1 MMMSKIGINGFG
13 RIGRM
18 TFRAILLNPNVDLD
32 VVAINDLTSTDML
45 AYLLKYDSTHGILD
59 AEVSHDDQNIIVNG
73 KAIRVY
79 SERNPADIPWATA
92 GVDIVLECT
101 GFFTDAKKAQ
111 AHIDAGAKKVII
123 SAPASN
129 EDATFAVGINH
140 TSYDPSIHHIISNAS
155 CTTNCLGPVAK
166 VLHESFG
173 IEKGLMTTIHSYTG
187 DQRLIDAPHSD
198 PRRARSAAVNMIP
211 TSTGAAK
218 AIGLV
223 LPELKGKL
231 DGFAVRVPTIDVSI
245 VDLTF
250 TASKPTTVEAIN
262 EAMLKAANG
271 ELKGVLE
278 YMQAPLVSTDFIGNA
293 HSSIYDPTM
302 TRVLEGN
309 LVKIGA
315 WYDNE
320 TGYSNRLAELTQ
332 YVALKT
338 PATAHA

>member
-1 MMMSKIGINGFG
+1 MSKIGINGFG

-18 TFRAILLNPNVDLD
+18 TLRAILQNPNVDLD

-59 AEVSHDDQNIIVNG
+59 AEISHDAQNIIVNG

-79 SERNPADIPWATA
+79 SERNPADIPWAAA

-140 TSYDPSIHHIISNAS
+140 T
-155 CTTNCLGPVAK
+155 
-166 VLHESFG
+166 
-173 IEKGLMTTIHSYTG
+173 
-187 DQRLIDAPHSD
+187 
-198 PRRARSAAVNMIP
+198 
-211 TSTGAAK
+211 
-218 AIGLV
+218 LV
-223 LPELKGKL
+223 LPDLKGKL

-250 TASKPTTVEAIN
+250 TASKPVTVQAIHD
-262 EAMLKAANG
+262 AMLKAANG

-278 YMQAPLVSTDFIGNA
+278 YMHDPLVSVDFIGNA